1 MVQLDTTV
9 DSGGVARM
17 YQTQNLSQSGMLLRT
32 RQPLP
37 IGTNV
42 DLQFLFPGD
51 PVLSKTSQ
59 PGGYGFV
66 EGQAKVV
73 RHTHPIRE
81 QVRGMALQFLHLE
94 SRGLKS
100 LDRFL
105 QLQQQRGPLPVT

>member
-1 MVQLDTTV
+1 MVQLDATI

-37 IGTNV
+37 VGTNV
-42 DLQFLFPGD
+42 AVQFLFPGD
-51 PVLSKTSQ
+51 PALSKRSQ

-66 EGQAKVV
+66 EGEAEVV

-81 QVRGMALQFLHLE
+81 RAKGMALRFLHLE
-94 SRGLKS
+94 SPGLES

-105 QLQQQRGPLPVT
+105 QLQRQHGPLPVT